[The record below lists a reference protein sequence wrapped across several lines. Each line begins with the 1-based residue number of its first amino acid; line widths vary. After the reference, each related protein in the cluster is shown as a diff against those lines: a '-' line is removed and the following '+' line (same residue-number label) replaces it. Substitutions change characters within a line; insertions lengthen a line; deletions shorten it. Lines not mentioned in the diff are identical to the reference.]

1 MSKYRLWRI
10 IGAVFVILLQILM
23 CNRIA
28 LWGIATP
35 FVVVYLFLK
44 IPSGL
49 KPHFLM
55 TVSFFIGLLI
65 DVFTNTLGVYALASV
80 TVAFLHNPLLARL
93 QYRDRGE
100 ESFVPSFDSLGL
112 WGYMLYTFVLTFVFC
127 TVLFCA
133 ESFCVILQKNGNGA
147 PFGSKKRKHNR
158 IWFCDLNKKKKKK

>member
-80 TVAFLHNPLLARL
+80 TVAFLHNPFLARL
-93 QYRDRGE
+93 QYRYRWE
-100 ESFVPSFDSLGL
+100 ESFVPSFESFGL
-112 WGYMLYTFVLTFVFC
+112 WGYM
-127 TVLFCA
+127 
-133 ESFCVILQKNGNGA
+133 
-147 PFGSKKRKHNR
+147 H
-158 IWFCDLNKKKKKK
+158 

>member
-28 LWGIATP
+28 LWGIAPP

-80 TVAFLHNPLLARL
+80 TVAFLPISIIAAGFPTTRLLPMTTAFLPL
-93 QYRDRGE
+93 Q
-100 ESFVPSFDSLGL
+100 SIP
-112 WGYMLYTFVLTFVFC
+112 
-127 TVLFCA
+127 
-133 ESFCVILQKNGNGA
+133 
-147 PFGSKKRKHNR
+147 
-158 IWFCDLNKKKKKK
+158 

>member
-1 MSKYRLWRI
+1 
-10 IGAVFVILLQILM
+10 
-23 CNRIA
+23 
-28 LWGIATP
+28 
-35 FVVVYLFLK
+35 
-44 IPSGL
+44 
-49 KPHFLM
+49 M

-133 ESFCVILQKNGNGA
+133 ESFSFFSPLLLTGRIV
-147 PFGSKKRKHNR
+147 GSTLLTVFVLLVVDLLIEKKR
-158 IWFCDLNKKKKKK
+158 

>member
-49 KPHFLM
+49 KP
-55 TVSFFIGLLI
+55 SFFDDGLFFHWASHRCIYQYVGCLC
-65 DVFTNTLGVYALASV
+65 FGVGYRCI
-80 TVAFLHNPLLARL
+80 LHNPLLARL

-133 ESFCVILQKNGNGA
+133 ESFSFFSPLLLTGRIV
-147 PFGSKKRKHNR
+147 GSTLLTVFVLLVVDLLIEKKR
-158 IWFCDLNKKKKKK
+158 